1 VGLDDEPRSVRLR
14 IDLAYDGSG
23 FSGWAAQPGR
33 RTVEDVLAAALG
45 RILRLPHPP
54 GLTVAG
60 RTDAG
65 VHARGQVV
73 HADVPAAAWPA
84 AAGGQASPAA
94 AGGQA
99 NTAAAGGQASPAAA
113 GGQASTAAAG
123 GQASTPALALMLSW
137 FDSAGVEEI
146 PPLFAGEVVEKLDLD
161 PETGEPG
168 GVVVAAIAPVGRLD
182 QLRASVH
189 AAAARLAASGVRRF
203 WIYRALDDQAE
214 VMILQ
219 EIATE
224 RQAEQWIRHPDAAAG
239 FMAAAGVGAYPPL
252 FVGRLVQAIEV
263 PGT

>member
-1 VGLDDEPRSVRLR
+1 MSL
-14 IDLAYDGSG
+14 
-23 FSGWAAQPGR
+23 
-33 RTVEDVLAAALG
+33 VLAADYRVPDFDHWWATLTG
-45 RILRLPHPP
+45 DLPRLP
-54 GLTVAG
+54 GLGAHHIVVY
-60 RTDAG
+60 RSLDDANHVFVTIG
-65 VHARGQVV
+65 VRER
-73 HADVPAAAWPA
+73 DP
-84 AAGGQASPAA
+84 S
-94 AGGQA
+94 
-99 NTAAAGGQASPAAA
+99 
-113 GGQASTAAAG
+113 
-123 GQASTPALALMLSW
+123 PALALMLSW

-168 GVVVAAIAPVGRLD
+168 GVVVAAIAPVARLEGPEGFD
-182 QLRASVH
+182 WLRASVH

>member
-1 VGLDDEPRSVRLR
+1 MSL
-14 IDLAYDGSG
+14 
-23 FSGWAAQPGR
+23 
-33 RTVEDVLAAALG
+33 VLAADYRVPDFDHWWATLT
-45 RILRLPHPP
+45 RDLPRLP
-54 GLTVAG
+54 GLGAHHIVVY
-60 RTDAG
+60 RSLDDANHVFVTIG
-65 VHARGQVV
+65 VRERG
-73 HADVPAAAWPA
+73 P
-84 AAGGQASPAA
+84 S
-94 AGGQA
+94 
-99 NTAAAGGQASPAAA
+99 
-113 GGQASTAAAG
+113 
-123 GQASTPALALMLSW
+123 PALALMLSW

-168 GVVVAAIAPVGRLD
+168 GVVVAAIAPVARLEGAEGFD
-182 QLRASVH
+182 RLRASVH

-263 PGT
+263 PGA

>member
-1 VGLDDEPRSVRLR
+1 MSL
-14 IDLAYDGSG
+14 
-23 FSGWAAQPGR
+23 
-33 RTVEDVLAAALG
+33 VLAADYRVPDFDHWWATLTG
-45 RILRLPHPP
+45 DLPRLP
-54 GLTVAG
+54 GLGAHHIVVY
-60 RTDAG
+60 RSLDDANHVFVTIG
-65 VHARGQVV
+65 VRERG
-73 HADVPAAAWPA
+73 P
-84 AAGGQASPAA
+84 S
-94 AGGQA
+94 
-99 NTAAAGGQASPAAA
+99 
-113 GGQASTAAAG
+113 
-123 GQASTPALALMLSW
+123 PALALMLSW

-161 PETGEPG
+161 PQTGEPG
-168 GVVVAAIAPVGRLD
+168 GVVVAAIAPVARLEGAEGFD
-182 QLRASVH
+182 RLRASVH